1 MADKQTNI
9 EKKKSDQV
17 ATTERKRS
25 QNVFVPPV
33 DIYETDDQV
42 VMIADIPGVDQ
53 KNVDI
58 TLENDV
64 LTIEGSVDS
73 KTPEGYELVWSE
85 YGTGDYFRS
94 FNLSDDIDQSKV
106 DAKVTDGVLKITFA
120 KAEPAKPKKIKVN
133 VG

>member
-1 MADKQTNI
+1 MADKQTTI

-73 KTPEGYELVWSE
+73 KTPDGYELVWSE

-120 KAEPAKPKKIKVN
+120 KAEPARPKKIKVN